1 MRSGLLFLSLC
12 KSVHSTVS
20 PETNNMSSPAGNKID
35 KRNANDEDR
44 VQACNMPESPVP
56 PQNPRDKKLGM
67 LLGLTSAVAYSATNL
82 ALRQLSDS
90 SADLGWDIWVS
101 AMKAVPTLVVSIVL
115 VLLRQGPGKGSLY
128 PSYKVV
134 MVLLVAALIMQFGGN
149 LCFQIALGNIGLAI
163 SVPFVFA
170 LIIFSGAFFGKI
182 FVGDTVSTKTMIS
195 IVIMAASVVLLSYAA
210 SQQQE
215 TASVTARHTAA
226 QIHTDTASNT
236 DTAPSTDP
244 VRTDINQ
251 NQQSG
256 STSSAQQL
264 ASSTEAK
271 PLRYVSFGIFMAI
284 ISGLSYGINGIVIRS
299 LGQKKLTVQSMT
311 LVYSSV
317 GFVCLSSLG
326 FSQLGFERIRL
337 ISLADWSVML
347 VAGSLNAIAFFA
359 LTNALKRLDISRVNV
374 INASQNAMCAL
385 GAFLVFAEPMSALTV
400 TGILLSIIGLVVL
413 DRK

>member
-1 MRSGLLFLSLC
+1 MRSGLLFRSLC
-12 KSVHSTVS
+12 KSIHSTVS

-44 VQACNMPESPVP
+44 VQASNMPESPVP

-226 QIHTDTASNT
+226 QIHTDTASN
-236 DTAPSTDP
+236 ADP
-244 VRTDINQ
+244 VRTNVNQ

-299 LGQKKLTVQSMT
+299 LGQKKLTAQSMT

-337 ISLADWSVML
+337 IALADWSIML

-400 TGILLSIIGLVVL
+400 TGILLSIVGLVVL

>member
-44 VQACNMPESPVP
+44 VQASNMPESPLP

-101 AMKAVPTLVVSIVL
+101 AMKAVPTLIVSIVL

-226 QIHTDTASNT
+226 QINT

>member
-1 MRSGLLFLSLC
+1 
-12 KSVHSTVS
+12 
-20 PETNNMSSPAGNKID
+20 MSSPAGNKID

-44 VQACNMPESPVP
+44 VQASNMPESPVP

-226 QIHTDTASNT
+226 QINTAAQIHTDTASNT

-264 ASSTEAK
+264 TSSTEAK

-337 ISLADWSVML
+337 IALADWSIML

>member
-226 QIHTDTASNT
+226 QIHTDTASN
-236 DTAPSTDP
+236 ADP
-244 VRTDINQ
+244 VRTNVNQ

-271 PLRYVSFGIFMAI
+271 TLRYVSFGIFMAI
-284 ISGLSYGINGIVIRS
+284 IAGLSYGINGIVIRS